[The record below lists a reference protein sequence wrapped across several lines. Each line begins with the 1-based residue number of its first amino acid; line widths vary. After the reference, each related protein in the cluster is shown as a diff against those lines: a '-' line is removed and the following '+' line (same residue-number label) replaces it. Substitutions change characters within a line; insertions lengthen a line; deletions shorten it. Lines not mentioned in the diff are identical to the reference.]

1 MTQTLEYFS
10 VFGGLN
16 VRLDTSLPFEK
27 LVQIHILDEY
37 SRLRNEISLLCGE
50 DNTCRAV
57 LSGIALGDRRSNS
70 AFKRAKVSFS
80 EGTGCTEELKERGIL
95 KSESSQQTFKEPFE
109 PKIIAEKLFFATPFL
124 HFWFAFVSPIFQ
136 GIKEG
141 NYEEFFQR
149 FANRKTEFYE
159 VIFQKLC
166 LEIFKS
172 ILQDEKIDNLG
183 SYWDEELQIDL
194 LCKTRSKKIIAG
206 VCKYSDTKMKKSEL
220 TKLNDTCK
228 KLGITPDAYVFFAKK
243 GFSSELKSL
252 KNESFKLFT
261 CKSLKML
268 CEN

>member
-1 MTQTLEYFS
+1 MSQALAYFS
-10 VFGGLN
+10 VFGGLG

-37 SRLRNEISLLCGE
+37 SRLRNEVSLLCGE
-50 DNTCRAV
+50 DNTARAI

-70 AFKRAKVSFS
+70 AFKRANVSFS
-80 EGTGCTEELKERGIL
+80 EGIHFIEELQEKGIL
-95 KSESSQQTFKEPFE
+95 SSESSQQAFKEPFE
-109 PKIIAEKLFFATPFL
+109 PKIIAEKFFFASPFL

-166 LEIFKS
+166 FEIFKN
-172 ILQDEKIDNLG
+172 ILQDEKIDRLG
-183 SYWDEELQIDL
+183 SYWDEELQVDL

-206 VCKYSDTKMKKSEL
+206 ICKYSDAKMKKSEL
-220 TKLNDTCK
+220 TKLNESCK
-228 KLGITPDAYVFFAKK
+228 KLGMTPDAYVFFAKK
-243 GFSSELKSL
+243 GFSSEFKSL
-252 KNESFKLFT
+252 KNENFKLFT
-261 CKSLKML
+261 CKSLKVL
-268 CEN
+268 FES

>member
-1 MTQTLEYFS
+1 MSQALEYFC
-10 VFGGLN
+10 VFGGLGVN
-16 VRLDTSLPFEK
+16 LDTKLSFEK

-37 SRLRNEISLLCGE
+37 SRLRNEVSLFCGE

-57 LSGIALGDRRSNS
+57 LSGIALGDRRTNS
-70 AFKRAKVSFS
+70 AFKRAKVSFH
-80 EGTGCTEELKERGIL
+80 EGMNCVEEFKEKGIL
-95 KSESSQQTFKEPFE
+95 SSESSQQAFKEPFE

-149 FANRKTEFYE
+149 FHNRKIEFYE

-166 LEIFKS
+166 FELFKN
-172 ILQDEKIDNLG
+172 ILKDEKIDKFG
-183 SYWDEELQIDL
+183 SYWDDELQVDL

-220 TKLNDTCK
+220 TKLNASCD
-228 KLGITPDAYVFFAKK
+228 KLGIIPDAYIFFAKK

-252 KNESFKLFT
+252 KNENFKLFT